1 MGRAVYNGAREGTVR
16 SETAGKGG
24 PAMSISWGIHVGQ
37 QNITMDE
44 LRRLWKYADNN
55 GFGWLSVWDHLY
67 CATNDADPHYE
78 AIACLAALAADTK
91 NLRCGCMVFAV
102 PYRNL
107 GLLAKSFM
115 TLNHLSNGRF
125 EPGLGAG
132 WHEPEFRAFNIPF
145 APIKERMDM
154 LDEGMQ
160 VMRSFIDNEVTDHHG
175 RFFDFTNAYMNP
187 RPVGRLPLWIGGRGE
202 KRTAR
207 MAAKYADGWNI
218 AYVSPED
225 LTHKIEVLHHWCEV
239 EGRDPSQIAVATQL
253 GFFMAASDDPKV
265 MAATEAEMLRKVPHQ
280 DPAGQLIGNPAQ
292 VTERLKQYEA
302 MGVKE
307 INVAIRPPIDWAA
320 LETFVNEVMPQFR

>member
-1 MGRAVYNGAREGTVR
+1 
-16 SETAGKGG
+16 
-24 PAMSISWGIHVGQ
+24 MSISWGIHVGQ

-44 LRRLWKYADNN
+44 LRRLWTYADGN

-78 AIACLAALAADTK
+78 AVACLAALAADTK

-132 WHEPEFRAFNIPF
+132 WHEPEFRAFNYPF
-145 APIKERMDM
+145 PPIKERMDM

-187 RPVGRLPLWIGGRGE
+187 RPVGKLPLWIGGRGE

-207 MAAKYADGWNI
+207 M
-218 AYVSPED
+218 
-225 LTHKIEVLHHWCEV
+225 
-239 EGRDPSQIAVATQL
+239 
-253 GFFMAASDDPKV
+253 
-265 MAATEAEMLRKVPHQ
+265 
-280 DPAGQLIGNPAQ
+280 
-292 VTERLKQYEA
+292 
-302 MGVKE
+302 
-307 INVAIRPPIDWAA
+307 
-320 LETFVNEVMPQFR
+320 